1 MINIFFQDTSRGPG
15 KVVNNLVDGL
25 NEIDIQ
31 YSKNP
36 TIMKDKDYKLFLQ
49 NHNLLK
55 SSMIENSIIGPNIC
69 TLPID
74 NKIVMEQKYKK
85 ILVPSEWVKN
95 LYLKWIPE
103 EKIEIWPVGV
113 DTKRFLDYS
122 NEEKDIDCLVYFK
135 RRSEEDLK
143 YVTNLLKELGH
154 NFHVIK
160 YGNYDENKFIKLMKK
175 SKSAFVIDNCESQ
188 GLAIEEM
195 MSCNLPLFVWDVKT
209 WNDRGEEN
217 KVSATSVP
225 YWSEVCGEKIIEKEE
240 VKEKFKKF
248 FENINS
254 YNPRQYILDN
264 LTLEKSASKILKLFE
279 NEEQVNIS

>member
-1 MINIFFQDTSRGPG
+1 MINIFFHYTSRGPG

-36 TIMKDKDYKLFLQ
+36 IIMKDKDYKLFLQ

-55 SSMIENSIIGPNIC
+55 SSMIENSIIGPNVC

-113 DTKRFLDYS
+113 DTKRFLDCS
-122 NEEKDIDCLVYFK
+122 NENKNIDCLIYFK
-135 RRSEEDLK
+135 RRNEEDLR
-143 YVTNLLKELGH
+143 YVTNLLKELGYS
-154 NFHVIK
+154 FHIIK
-160 YGNYDENKFIKLMKK
+160 YGDYDESQFMKLMKN
-175 SKSAFVIDNCESQ
+175 SKTAFVIDNCESQ
-188 GLAIEEM
+188 GLAIQEM
-195 MSCNLPLFVWDVKT
+195 MSCNLPLFVWDVST
-209 WNDRGEEN
+209 WNDRGEQYS
-217 KVSATSVP
+217 VPATSVP
-225 YWSEVCGEKIIEKEE
+225 YWSEVCGEKTLEKEE
-240 VKEKFKKF
+240 IKEKFKKF
-248 FENINS
+248 FENNNS
-254 YNPRQYILDN
+254 YNPRQYIIEN
-264 LTLEKSASKILKLFE
+264 FTLEKSANKILKFFKS
-279 NEEQVNIS
+279 EEHVNIS